1 MLWEP
6 LHTSTSSRF
15 GRLCYSSS
23 FHRFTSSMGV
33 LSHTVKYFVAA
44 KSAVSLVDV
53 GHHTRVDGHEANGES
68 NGKQAELHGVLGEM
82 LAN

>member
-15 GRLCYSSS
+15 ERLCYSSS
-23 FHRFTSSMGV
+23 FHRRTSSMRG
-33 LSHTVKYFVAA
+33 LSHTVKYLGRQCVAA

-53 GHHTRVDGHEANGES
+53 GRHTRVDGHGANGES
-68 NGKQAELHGVLGEM
+68 HGKQGELHGVLG
-82 LAN
+82 